1 MYGGNSPTEEP
12 VFLSSREYITKAL
25 ALKERPI
32 RMPEG
37 LNEDQEEN
45 IRDIMLGIKMYT
57 QIAQD
62 ERPYN
67 KSWEPLRLEDWDTLK
82 DIYQQLGEHA
92 SYLGLVHEATDEFRR
107 WARRTGY
114 IDEIERI
121 IDSSENSP
129 VNNYA
134 NGSANN
140 YANGFDSGYPSQWA
154 DGVNGNTAPANGSQ
168 PSNSG
173 TVETYSHENMDWG
186 DGVAPS
192 ASSTTSSSST
202 TEEPLI
208 SNAEISVNFNASNSG
223 SNGRQ
228 GEGVRKKRAKPTRR
242 KRTRKPKPARK
253 TNRKSA
259 RKPARKTKRK
269 TTRKR

>member
-37 LNEDQEEN
+37 LNEDQEET

-129 VNNYA
+129 VNN
-134 NGSANN
+134 
-140 YANGFDSGYPSQWA
+140 
-154 DGVNGNTAPANGSQ
+154 TAPENGSQ
-168 PSNSG
+168 RSG
-173 TVETYSHENMDWG
+173 TVVTYSPENMDWG
-186 DGVAPS
+186 DGP
-192 ASSTTSSSST
+192 SSSST
-202 TEEPLI
+202 SEEPLNSNASLTSEEPLN
-208 SNAEISVNFNASNSG
+208 SNAEFSVNFNASNSG

-253 TNRKSA
+253 TKRKSD
-259 RKPARKTKRK
+259 RKPARKSKRK

>member
-25 ALKERPI
+25 TLKERPI

-37 LNEDQEEN
+37 LNEDQEET

-121 IDSSENSP
+121 MDSSENSP

-154 DGVNGNTAPANGSQ
+154 DGVNGNTAPENGSQ
-168 PSNSG
+168 RSG
-173 TVETYSHENMDWG
+173 TVVTYSHENMDWG
-186 DGVAPS
+186 DGPS
-192 ASSTTSSSST
+192 ASST
-202 TEEPLI
+202 TEEPLN
-208 SNAEISVNFNASNSG
+208 SNAEFSVNFNASNSG

-242 KRTRKPKPARK
+242 KRTRKPKRK
-253 TNRKSA
+253 TKRKPSRKST
-259 RKPARKTKRK
+259 RKRKTKRK